1 MEHKYRKAI
10 ALAVSMAVL
19 LPLSTV
25 NLTQSNDKIL
35 VANAE
40 ETALSGKCGDNAIW
54 TYDEDT
60 ATLTISGTGEMY
72 DYGLYPFDD
81 TPGYI
86 DMDANVKKIVVEEG
100 ITSIGDFAFNVN
112 SYEDHRSLYTVE
124 SISLPST
131 ITKIGMGSF
140 SGYLDNLKTTINI
153 PDGVTEIGD
162 SAFLKWH
169 DTNPV
174 NEIKNIVVPAS
185 VETIGEYAIGY
196 ISCGCGANDPEEDFV
211 IEGYTGSQ
219 AETYAKENGIT
230 FVALGDG
237 STSDNLSGK
246 CGDNATWSY
255 DEDTATLTISGTGAI
270 YDYDC
275 PYFDQSWFGAAG
287 GDDSKVKNI
296 VIEEGITSIGTW
308 AFAPFTLVKSV
319 KLPNTLTEI
328 GDYAFQV
335 YNYYPETQD
344 QLFLPEITIPSS
356 VKKIGTNA
364 IGYFTFGDGYDEYLN
379 GVVINGFFIKGY
391 TGSQA
396 ETYANENI
404 IYFVAL
410 EDDEITDTT
419 TDPEKTVTT
428 TDSGKTVTTTDS
440 GKTVTTTAGGVSSP
454 GTSDKGVTPLLLASV
469 VLGATAV
476 LTSKR
481 NR

>member
-219 AETYAKENGIT
+219 AETYANENGIT
-230 FVALGDG
+230 FVALGDSSNNNSSDDS
-237 STSDNLSGK
+237 STLLGE
-246 CGDNATWSY
+246 CGENATWSF
-255 DEDTATLTISGTGAI
+255 DENTGLLTISGTGSI
-270 YDYDC
+270 GGNGDM
-275 PYFDQSWFGAAG
+275 FEFKGAGMDTG
-287 GDDSKVKNI
+287 GILAPWNKATEEYLQVKD
-296 VIEEGITSIGTW
+296 VTIENGITAIEKYAFENCDLTSVTIPDSVTRIGEYAFFGCPSLKSITI
-308 AFAPFTLVKSV
+308 PKSV
-319 KLPNTLTEI
+319 TEI
-328 GDYAFQV
+328 G
-335 YNYYPETQD
+335 EH
-344 QLFLPEITIPSS
+344 S
-356 VKKIGTNA
+356 
-364 IGYFTFGDGYDEYLN
+364 IGYAYADGDVYYLED
-379 GVVINGFFIKGY
+379 GFVIKGY

-396 ETYANENI
+396 ETYAKENGI
-404 IYFVAL
+404 TFIAL
-410 EDDEITDTT
+410 DDDGKTT
-419 TDPEKTVTT
+419 TTT

-440 GKTVTTTAGGVSSP
+440 GKTVTTTTGGVSSP